1 MQWKMF
7 LVMGNSSSW
16 IQPSIDTSLEI
27 LFVVKNKFV
36 DTTELCFVTS
46 HPHPTSDVNFATSFV
61 MDSFLM

>member
-1 MQWKMF
+1 MC
-7 LVMGNSSSW
+7 LVMRKQCLLGSNRVM
-16 IQPSIDTSLEI
+16 THLLEI